1 MKDFVRHKII
11 QKCNV
16 STGLATFPNIK
27 QKHMFSTLMPLD
39 PSIKSLL
46 HMQFMHLYMARYTL
60 FVINSSGEKAQYWK
74 TWFINGIKYIL
85 SKMSPYNK
93 YQTKN
98 LTRLQ
103 EQCLLL

>member
-39 PSIKSLL
+39 HKVIATHAIYASL
-46 HMQFMHLYMARYTL
+46 H
-60 FVINSSGEKAQYWK
+60 G
-74 TWFINGIKYIL
+74 
-85 SKMSPYNK
+85 
-93 YQTKN
+93 
-98 LTRLQ
+98 
-103 EQCLLL
+103 